1 MGWREN
7 QLRMEHTSFSWSWGQ
22 MALKVLSS
30 VSLYACRGAKASP
43 KPDKFAKKSMKNLCG
58 LRDERAFVRSY
69 DSEVHFLAT
78 KNRRFHGGGE
88 FSVPRGCNQLIR
100 VVGGVF
106 VLANIKALGRI
117 CRNGKSQCG
126 CVDGDDLVVF
136 SYNE

>member
-1 MGWREN
+1 
-7 QLRMEHTSFSWSWGQ
+7 

-30 VSLYACRGAKASP
+30 VSLYACQGAKASP

-88 FSVPRGCNQLIR
+88 FLLNKGWQS
-100 VVGGVF
+100 
-106 VLANIKALGRI
+106 GR
-117 CRNGKSQCG
+117 S
-126 CVDGDDLVVF
+126 
-136 SYNE
+136 NES

>member
-1 MGWREN
+1 
-7 QLRMEHTSFSWSWGQ
+7 

>member
-1 MGWREN
+1 
-7 QLRMEHTSFSWSWGQ
+7 

-58 LRDERAFVRSY
+58 LGDERAFVRSY

-88 FSVPRGCNQLIR
+88 FSVPRGCNDFGLLWIEVDIFRMEKYKLTHSSRGNRIVQQNEIR
-100 VVGGVF
+100 
-106 VLANIKALGRI
+106 
-117 CRNGKSQCG
+117 
-126 CVDGDDLVVF
+126 
-136 SYNE
+136 